1 MNKIIFT
8 FAIMLL
14 GVGGVYA
21 KPAVKAVMRVT
32 QPDGSTLSIVKRGDE
47 RCHNV
52 FTADGKLILK
62 NEEGAYEYA
71 SVDKDGELAASGI
84 MARDAASRSEADKAF
99 LSGLSQ
105 SGITQALSVKQS
117 RALESGKYSLNIRG
131 VGDSRLQTRGPGLFS
146 YDFPVSGEQ
155 KGLVI
160 LVEFSD
166 VKFNSK
172 NKAPYN
178 TTDPYKYFH
187 DMLNKEGFDTY
198 GGTGSAKD
206 WFVLNSNGKFVPEFD
221 VFGPVTLSNT
231 MKYYGQNSR
240 FTDEDMRPGQMVV
253 DACKALDSEI
263 DFKEYDRNNDGYV
276 DNVYIFYAGYG
287 EADTDESDAIWPH
300 SWALSEAVGSPLQLD
315 GVYIDSYGCSSETC
329 GYNEYG
335 VLARRPDGV
344 GTFVH
349 EFSHVMGLPDLYSTA
364 SATSYRTEPF
374 TPGEFSVMDYGPYNN
389 DGLTPPNYSA
399 YERYAFD
406 WLTPEEMVAGTLSL
420 ENLADSNKA
429 YIVKTEKER
438 EYYLFENRQQTGW
451 DKYIPGH
458 GMLVWHIDFDPV
470 IFMNNEVNNSK
481 SHQYVDLVEADN
493 IQDYP
498 TGQNSYGY
506 FIYPASTQSGDPFP
520 GTKKVTSFGS
530 STTPALKSWAGN
542 PLAVSLTDITEKSG
556 VISFVAENNGN
567 GSGIKDVSGEVEL
580 TGDLYDL
587 NGKRICEVKGVL
599 PQNVAPGIYILRTTD
614 GRSVKILK

>member
-1 MNKIIFT
+1 MRKIIFT

-14 GVGGVYA
+14 GAVGAYA
-21 KPAVKAVMRVT
+21 KPAVKAVMRVP
-32 QPDGSTLSIVKRGDE
+32 QPDGTTLDIIKRGDE

-52 FTADGKLILK
+52 FTSDGKLILK
-62 NEEGAYEYA
+62 NESGTYEYA
-71 SVDKDGELAASGI
+71 TVDKDGEITASGI
-84 MARDAASRSEADKAF
+84 LARDAAYRSDVDKAF
-99 LSGLSQ
+99 LSELPQ
-105 SGITQALSVKQS
+105 SAITQALSAKQT
-117 RALESGKYSLNIRG
+117 RAIESGKYIANIRG
-131 VGDSRLQTRGPGLFS
+131 VGDGGLQTRGPGLFS
-146 YDFPVSGEQ
+146 YDFPVTGEQ

-206 WFVLNSNGKFVPEFD
+206 WFVLNSKGKFVPEFD

-240 FTDEDMRPGQMVV
+240 ITDEDMRPGQMVV
-253 DACKALDSEI
+253 DACKALDSQI
-263 DFKEYDRNNDGYV
+263 DFKEYDRNKDGYV

-287 EADTDESDAIWPH
+287 EADSDESDAIWPH
-300 SWALSEAVGSPLQLD
+300 SWVLTEAVGSPLKLD
-315 GVYIDSYGCSSETC
+315 GVYIDSYGCSNETC

-349 EFSHVMGLPDLYSTA
+349 EFSHVMGLPDLYSTEY
-364 SATSYRTEPF
+364 ATSYKTEPF
-374 TPGEFSVMDYGPYNN
+374 TPGAFSVMDYGPYNN
-389 DGLTPPNYSA
+389 NGLTPPNYSA

-406 WLTPEEMVAGTLSL
+406 WLTPEEMTAGTLSL
-420 ENLADSNKA
+420 GNLVDSNKA

-458 GMLVWHIDFDPV
+458 GMLVWHIDYDQTVFL
-470 IFMNNEVNNSK
+470 NNEVNNTK

-506 FIYPASTQSGDPFP
+506 FIYPTSTQSGDPFP
-520 GTKKVTSFGS
+520 GTKKVTSFG
-530 STTPALKSWAGN
+530 TDTAPALKSWSGN
-542 PLAVSLTDITEKSG
+542 PLAVNLTDITENSG
-556 VISFVAENNGN
+556 VITFVAVNNGN
-567 GSGIKDVSGEVEL
+567 GSGLSEISMDMERSGV
-580 TGDLYDL
+580 LYDL
-587 NGKRICEVKGVL
+587 NGIRICEVDGEL
-599 PQNVAPGIYILRTTD
+599 PSTVASGIYVLRTAD
-614 GRSVKILK
+614 GRSIKIMK